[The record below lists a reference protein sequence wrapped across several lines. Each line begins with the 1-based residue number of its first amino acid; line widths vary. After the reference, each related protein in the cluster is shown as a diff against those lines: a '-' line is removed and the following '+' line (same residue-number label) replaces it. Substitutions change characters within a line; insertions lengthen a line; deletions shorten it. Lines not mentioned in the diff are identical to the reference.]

1 MPSQFKF
8 ISPLNLLS
16 EAFLTLL
23 HTLASFLFQKRKT
36 VFMPRNLFYEI
47 FLALSHLCS
56 QQGDLVYVNYA
67 RTEDFFKL
75 ERDMKINCSGK
86 ILIAR
91 YGKIFRGNKVKKT
104 QLFVFLFS
112 KNKKLYCILGFP
124 DG

>member
-1 MPSQFKF
+1 M
-8 ISPLNLLS
+8 L
-16 EAFLTLL
+16 
-23 HTLASFLFQKRKT
+23 
-36 VFMPRNLFYEI
+36 RNLFYEI
-47 FLALSHLCS
+47 FLVLSHLCS

-91 YGKIFRGNKVKKT
+91 YGKIFRGNKVKKK
-104 QLFVFLFS
+104 QLFVFLFN
-112 KNKKLYCILGFP
+112 KNKKLYCILGFS